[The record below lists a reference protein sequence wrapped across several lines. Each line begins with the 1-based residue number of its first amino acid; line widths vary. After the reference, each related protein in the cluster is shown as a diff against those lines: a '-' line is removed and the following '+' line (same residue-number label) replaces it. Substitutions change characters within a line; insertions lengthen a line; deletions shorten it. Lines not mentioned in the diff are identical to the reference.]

1 MEGLQA
7 RLIMEKPE
15 RFGAPLTRKPSPQHP
30 STSPLLHLP
39 PSTHPSFPSPLHS
52 FSLPLPPL
60 HFSNL
65 LMHSHLHSSTH
76 THPDTSRS
84 PRSHEIN
91 GQNFHFVSWQKM
103 ERDIQNNQF
112 VEHGYLEGDYYGTS
126 INSIRD
132 VINSGKTCLLV
143 LFPSVSII
151 NK

>member
-1 MEGLQA
+1 MSSA
-7 RLIMEKPE
+7 PDLISSL
-15 RFGAPLTRKPSPQHP
+15 FHP
-30 STSPLLHLP
+30 STHSLLHLSNPP
-39 PSTHPSFPSPLHS
+39 PSTHSIIPPPLTLPSPTLH
-52 FSLPLPPL
+52 PLT
-60 HFSNL
+60 
-65 LMHSHLHSSTH
+65 STH

-132 VINSGKTCLLV
+132 VTNSGKTCLLV
-143 LFPSVSII
+143 LFPSVSIM
-151 NK
+151 NLFSELTRLAPDCHGHYCL